1 MSIYN
6 NIQIQ
11 LKCLRG
17 VHTLVKAIK
26 LFLTVSLGA
35 APVAPV
41 AVFAD
46 MAVEWK

>member
-1 MSIYN
+1 MSEESKVASI
-6 NIQIQ
+6 
-11 LKCLRG
+11 
-17 VHTLVKAIK
+17 HTLVKAIK